1 MTQDNIFRVLIKS
14 ELGGDNLFEL
24 YSGFVI
30 KIIILNPP
38 ISLLD
43 IYHNSLTKFYILPSN
58 AYS

>member
-1 MTQDNIFRVLIKS
+1 MLIKS